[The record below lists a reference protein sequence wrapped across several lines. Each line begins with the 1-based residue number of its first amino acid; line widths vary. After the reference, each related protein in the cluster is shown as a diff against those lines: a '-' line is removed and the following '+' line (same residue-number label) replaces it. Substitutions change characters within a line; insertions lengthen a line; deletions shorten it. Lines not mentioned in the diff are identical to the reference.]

1 MAKLLV
7 SLLFCALVS
16 LVVGQHALD
25 RVVPWTQRIQWENNG
40 HVYSLLS
47 TGTEYH
53 SPVHSRRESR
63 VYLSSRNQ
71 ALSPHPPAGVRDALA
86 QFRARA
92 SGTSGSASTI
102 IGPDGRQYVVTSGR
116 ATGARRTHLVA
127 PPRQG
132 PAGAPG
138 ARRYATAALNNTN
151 SAFPSEYSGSGVPR
165 RSAPQTPDGNNANRG
180 VGSPGIDNQAQHLE
194 SAAPTNL
201 ESARMESLNAQQS
214 YPYPT
219 ITDGITTAPGPLEN
233 SEEDATPDNM
243 VGDDPRNPLK
253 NHRNTI
259 FYNVYP
265 SGRRGTAR
273 TNRPPPGTGYGTRY
287 FHNGELCVGTTLSV
301 IFFRNDRF

>member
-1 MAKLLV
+1 MAKRVVLL
-7 SLLFCALVS
+7 LCCALVS
-16 LVVGQHALD
+16 LVVGQNALD

-71 ALSPHPPAGVRDALA
+71 AVSPHPPAGVREALA
-86 QFRARA
+86 HFRAR
-92 SGTSGSASTI
+92 TSGSSGAASMI
-102 IGPDGRQYVVTSGR
+102 MGPDGRQYVVTSGR
-116 ATGARRTHLVA
+116 ATGARRTHLA
-127 PPRQG
+127 ASPRQG

-138 ARRYATAALNNTN
+138 ARRYTTAALNNTN
-151 SAFPSEYSGSGVPR
+151 SALPSEYSGSGVPR
-165 RSAPQTPDGNNANRG
+165 RSTPQTPGGNNANRV
-180 VGSPGIDNQAQHLE
+180 VGSSGTDIQELRPE

-201 ESARMESLNAQQS
+201 ESARMESLNAHQS
-214 YPYPT
+214 NPDST
-219 ITDGITTAPGPLEN
+219 IATAAGPLET
-233 SEEDATPDNM
+233 SDEDATPDNM

-287 FHNGELCVGTTLSV
+287 FHNGELCVGTILR
-301 IFFRNDRF
+301 IF